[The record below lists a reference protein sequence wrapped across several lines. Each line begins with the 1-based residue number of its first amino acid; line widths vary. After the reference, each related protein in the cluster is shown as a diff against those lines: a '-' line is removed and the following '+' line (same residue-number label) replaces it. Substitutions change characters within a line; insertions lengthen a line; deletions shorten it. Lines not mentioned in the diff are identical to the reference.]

1 MNNSFLAALLIFICF
16 LFSACG
22 DNKEEAS
29 TTPFTGTVFKL
40 LPTSHTQIDFNNQI
54 KETDKLNHFYWTYVY
69 NGGGVG
75 VADFNGDGY
84 QDLFFSGNVVSD
96 KLYFN
101 KGGMTFKDV
110 TVASGITAKN
120 GWSQG
125 VTVGDVNNDGHPDIY
140 VCRTG
145 RTPNATE
152 RANLL
157 YVNNGDG
164 TFIEKAREYGLA
176 DEGFS
181 MQASFFDKDNDGDL
195 DLIVGNQPPDK
206 RIERKADFKNQCGY
220 KYTSNH
226 LYENRGNGTF
236 IDATESGG
244 LKSYAY
250 TLNVLT
256 SDINDDGWVDLYFS
270 CDYEKPD
277 YLFLNDGDGTF
288 TAKTDEQ
295 IGHISNFSMGSD
307 ISDFNNDGL
316 KDIFTVD
323 MAANDHYRSKTNMGS
338 MRPELFWAYVEKGW
352 HYQYMS
358 NAMQINN
365 GNGSF
370 SEVAHLAGLAKTD
383 WSWSCLFADLDN
395 DGNKDLA
402 ITNGIQRDIRNND
415 FIDYVQSKQKQGV
428 NDFNT
433 QELINRI
440 PSKPIKNFIFK
451 NKGDLTFENV
461 TDSWGAGQ
469 PGFSNGMAYA
479 DLDNDGDLDLVM
491 NNVSAPASIYENQ
504 INGSSN
510 YLRVKLEGNK
520 GNELALNSQVTIEID
535 GEKQTQELTLTRGYF
550 SSVENILHFG
560 LGDKSKI
567 DKLTIDWA
575 SGQQSIFSD
584 VDANQVLTVKAS
596 SASKNK
602 KKVQGAD
609 KPLFASVKP
618 IDFLHQENDYDDFER
633 EVLLPHLQSVQGP
646 FMTSGDV
653 NGDELDDVFVGG
665 AAGQSGALFIQSID
679 GKFVKSTSQA
689 WSADSQSEDIGSLFF
704 DADGDGD
711 NDLYVV
717 SGGSEHKSGSSFLR
731 DRLYMNDGAGN
742 FTKSNNSIPSLAEN
756 GQCVKAADI
765 DKDGDLDLFIGA
777 RGESGHYPNPAKSFL
792 LENDGK
798 GNFKDITNA
807 KAAGMSQVGMVSDA
821 IFTDYDGDE
830 DLDLIA
836 VGEWMPI
843 TVFKNDKG
851 TFTKT
856 IIEKT
861 GGWWW
866 TIAEGDF
873 NKDGAPDYIVGN
885 MGKNHKYKASPE
897 HPFTVFGNDFDN
909 NGTNDVVLA
918 NYSGDELL
926 PVRGRECTSEQMP
939 FVAEKFP
946 TYDGFAKA
954 TIETIYEDKL
964 KDAVKY
970 EVHDFYSIVLENEG
984 GTLVPRKLPMFAQTA
999 PMRAVVVMD
1008 INEDGHQDFISCGN
1022 LYQAEVETVRHDA
1035 GVGLV
1040 MLGDGK
1046 GTFNPVSTGNSGF
1059 FANADARDMLLI
1071 DGVKPMILVTN
1082 NDWRVQGFELNR

>member
-1 MNNSFLAALLIFICF
+1 MNIKYITFFLSLLFIV
-16 LFSACG
+16 SACG
-22 DNKEEAS
+22 DDKKQAS
-29 TTPFTGTVFKL
+29 SEPFRGQVFKL
-40 LPTSHTQIDFNNQI
+40 LPESQTKVNFNNQI
-54 KETDKLNHFYWTYVY
+54 KETAKFNHFYWTHMY

-75 VADFNGDGY
+75 IADFNGDGY
-84 QDLFFSGNVVSD
+84 QDLYFSGNLVAD

-101 KGGMTFKDV
+101 EGGMSFKDV
-110 TVASGITAKN
+110 TTASGIIAN
-120 GWSQG
+120 DGWSQG
-125 VTVGDVNNDGHPDIY
+125 VSVGDVNGDGHPDIY

-145 RTPNATE
+145 RSTNAADRT
-152 RANLL
+152 NLL

-164 TFIEKAREYGLA
+164 TFSEKAKQYGLA

-206 RIERKADFKNQCGY
+206 RLEKNPAFKSQMGM
-220 KYTSNH
+220 KYTSDH

-236 IDATESGG
+236 VDVTESAG
-244 LKSYAY
+244 LKTYSH
-250 TLNVLT
+250 TLNVVA

-277 YLFLNDGDGTF
+277 YLFINDKDGTF
-288 TAKTDEQ
+288 TAKTNEQ

-307 ISDFNNDGL
+307 VSDFNNDGY

-338 MRPELFWAYVEKGW
+338 MRPARFWNYVEKGW

-358 NAMQINN
+358 NAMQVNN

-383 WSWSCLFADLDN
+383 WSWACLFADFDN

-415 FIDYVQSKQKQGV
+415 FIGYIKDMNKRGV
-428 NDFNT
+428 KEFNPK
-433 QELINRI
+433 ELVDKI
-440 PSKPIKNFIFK
+440 PSNPVKNFIYK

-461 TDSWGAGQ
+461 TDAWGAGQ

-510 YLRVKLEGNK
+510 YLRVKLEGEP
-520 GNELALNSQVTIEID
+520 GRELALNSQVTIEVN

-560 LGDKSKI
+560 LGNNSKI
-567 DKLTIDWA
+567 DKVTIDWA
-575 SGQQSIFSD
+575 NGKQSVLSN
-584 VDANQVLTVKAS
+584 VEVNQVLTVKEN
-596 SASKNK
+596 SAQGNT
-602 KKVQGAD
+602 KKVQSTDAQMFVSND
-609 KPLFASVKP
+609 A
-618 IDFLHQENDYDDFER
+618 IDFQHKENDYDDFER
-633 EVLLPHLQSVQGP
+633 EILLPHLQSVQGP

-653 NGDELDDVFVGG
+653 NGDKLDDIFIGG
-665 AAGQSGALFIQSID
+665 AAGQAGILYIQNANGSFT
-679 GKFVKSTSQA
+679 KAAKQT
-689 WSADSQSEDIGSLFF
+689 WSVDAKSEDVGSLFF

-711 NDLYVV
+711 QDLYVV
-717 SGGSEHKSGSSFLR
+717 SGGGEHKTGSSFLR
-731 DRLYMNDGAGN
+731 DRLYKNDGAGN
-742 FTKSNNSIPSLAEN
+742 FSKASNAIPVLAEN

-765 DKDGDLDLFIGA
+765 DGDGDLDLFVGG
-777 RGESGHYPNPAKSFL
+777 RGEAGRYPKPAKSFL
-792 LENDGK
+792 LQNDGK
-798 GNFKDITNA
+798 GNFKDITSANA
-807 KAAGMSQVGMVSDA
+807 PEMTNAGMVSDA
-821 IFTDYDGDE
+821 IFTDYDGDK

-843 TVFKNDKG
+843 TIFTNDSGVFKKSVV
-851 TFTKT
+851 
-856 IIEKT
+856 EKS

-885 MGKNHKYKASPE
+885 MGKNHKYKANPE
-897 HPFTVFGNDFDN
+897 HPFTVFGNDFDD

-918 NYSGDELL
+918 NYSGDKLL

-970 EVHDFYSIVLENEG
+970 EVHDFYSILLENKAG
-984 GTLVPRKLPMFAQTA
+984 SLIPKKLSSRAQIS
-999 PMRAVVVMD
+999 PMRAVEIID
-1008 INEDGHQDFISCGN
+1008 INGDGNQDIIACGN

-1040 MLGDGK
+1040 MLGDGN
-1046 GTFNPVSTGNSGF
+1046 GNFSELSTKDSGF
-1059 FANADARDMLLI
+1059 FANADARDILRVE
-1071 DGVKPMILVTN
+1071 GAKSMIFVAN
-1082 NDWRVQGFELNR
+1082 NDWKVQGFELKK